1 MKKEENVVNYYV
13 LCNKLKNIV
22 RTGWKIWNVN
32 RDRLE
37 SVAEHIYGTQ
47 MLALAMASEFDYDIN
62 LKKVMMMLAVH
73 ELEEIIIGDIPMGC
87 KEHAEK
93 EEAGHLAVK
102 EVLKD
107 LIDKDEIEKLVLE
120 FDEGKTTEAKF
131 AYHCDKL
138 ECDLQEKL
146 YDEEGCIDIFYQPNN
161 DRINSDNV
169 VTMIQ
174 NGALT
179 LSEMW
184 YQIDERLFS
193 DDENFHKVFTYARYH
208 EISK

>member
-22 RTGWKIWNVN
+22 RTGWKIWNVDRN
-32 RDRLE
+32 RLE

-47 MLALAMASEFDYDIN
+47 MLALAMASEFDYDID

-93 EEAGHLAVK
+93 EAAGHLAVK
-102 EVLKD
+102 EVLKG
-107 LIDKDEIEKLVLE
+107 LINKEEIEKLVFE
-120 FDEGKTTEAKF
+120 FDEGKTKEAKF

-146 YDEEGCIDIFYQPNN
+146 YDEEGCIDIFNQPNN
-161 DRINSDNV
+161 DRIDNDWV
-169 VTMIQ
+169 QELMKG
-174 NGALT
+174 GAMT
-179 LSEMW
+179 SSELW
-184 YQIDERLFS
+184 YYADEKLYQ
-193 DDENFHKVFTYARYH
+193 DDENFQKVFTFARYH